1 MKRSSRLSVSGFAD
15 TASGNPFAVF
25 EIIAQIR
32 WLRERLQDQEL
43 IERTRVIEQ
52 HADGMIKTIL
62 GTADLSTMEVPAAVI
77 EQIVNLLRANRTN
90 SINELSATTD

>member
-25 EIIAQIR
+25 EIIAEIR
-32 WLRERLQDQEL
+32 RIRERLEDQEL
-43 IERTRVIEQ
+43 LERSRAIEL

-62 GTADLSTMEVPAAVI
+62 GTADLSTLEVPVTVI
-77 EQIVNLLRANRTN
+77 EQIVTLLRANRPST
-90 SINELSATTD
+90 SADPA